1 MKRRVLISFQEH
13 HRLKGGNR
21 AGHKRMFAILD
32 QEREASGMETL
43 SQEDGKKVVGE
54 REGTISCGVEE
65 EGKPRELGV
74 EGATSDRH

>member
-1 MKRRVLISFQEH
+1 
-13 HRLKGGNR
+13 
-21 AGHKRMFAILD
+21 MFAILD

-54 REGTISCGVEE
+54 REGTISWGVEE

>member
-1 MKRRVLISFQEH
+1 MGIEQGTKECLLYWTKKET
-13 HRLKGGNR
+13 
-21 AGHKRMFAILD
+21 
-32 QEREASGMETL
+32 SGMETL

-54 REGTISCGVEE
+54 REGTISWGVEE

>member
-1 MKRRVLISFQEH
+1 
-13 HRLKGGNR
+13 
-21 AGHKRMFAILD
+21 MFAILD

-54 REGTISCGVEE
+54 REGTISWRVEE